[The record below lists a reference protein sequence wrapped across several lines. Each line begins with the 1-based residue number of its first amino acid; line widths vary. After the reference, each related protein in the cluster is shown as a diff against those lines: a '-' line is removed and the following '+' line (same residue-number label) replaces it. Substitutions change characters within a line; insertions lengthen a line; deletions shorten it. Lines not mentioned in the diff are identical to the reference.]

1 MTEALVDLLLLPGP
15 KPVWCFVC
23 VCVFS
28 IFKVFIDFVAI
39 LLLFYVLV
47 FWPRGMWDPS
57 SLNRD

>member
-23 VCVFS
+23 VFS
-28 IFKVFIDFVAI
+28 IFKVCVEFVAI

-47 FWPRGMWDPS
+47 FWPRGIWDLRAPTG
-57 SLNRD
+57 D